1 MRFVTSRPIADYAM
15 LSDCHSAA
23 LVSREGS
30 IDWLCMP
37 RFDSPSLC
45 GRILDDHAGH
55 WLLRPMDIVHVTRRY
70 RERTLVLETSFV
82 TKRGLGRLVDVMAF
96 GEGERDHQI
105 GLSSPHL
112 LLRELTCLEG
122 SLDVEFELAPRPDY
136 GAQVPD
142 VQLGPEGAEFASG
155 ATRLVLSSDLPLA
168 AQAGSLRGVLSMR
181 AGETRC
187 FALGSV
193 TGLESSLTHL
203 SPVQISHMIEDTTQG
218 WLTWSGHHQ
227 NYEGPWSDL
236 VHRSGCVMQGL
247 TYRRTGA
254 MVAAPTTSLPEEIGG
269 VRNWDYRYSWLRDSS
284 MTLRALWVAACP
296 DEAGEYFRWIAET
309 AERDAALGLDLQ
321 IVYGVGGERELEER
335 VLEGLRGWRDSGPV
349 RIGNGAGG
357 QLQID
362 VYGEILDARSGDMGG
377 SRSPEALRT
386 LETHV
391 LGRPGSGHRHGG

>member
-1 MRFVTSRPIADYAM
+1 
-15 LSDCHSAA
+15 
-23 LVSREGS
+23 
-30 IDWLCMP
+30 
-37 RFDSPSLC
+37 
-45 GRILDDHAGH
+45 
-55 WLLRPMDIVHVTRRY
+55 
-70 RERTLVLETSFV
+70 
-82 TKRGLGRLVDVMAF
+82 
-96 GEGERDHQI
+96 
-105 GLSSPHL
+105 
-112 LLRELTCLEG
+112 
-122 SLDVEFELAPRPDY
+122 
-136 GAQVPD
+136 
-142 VQLGPEGAEFASG
+142 
-155 ATRLVLSSDLPLA
+155 
-168 AQAGSLRGVLSMR
+168 
-181 AGETRC
+181 
-187 FALGSV
+187 
-193 TGLESSLTHL
+193 
-203 SPVQISHMIEDTTQG
+203 
-218 WLTWSGHHQ
+218 
-227 NYEGPWSDL
+227 
-236 VHRSGCVMQGL
+236 
-247 TYRRTGA
+247 

-296 DEAGEYFRWIAET
+296 DEAREYFRWIAET